1 MATLPGTVALPWPT
15 ATPVTAP
22 TAAPTA
28 ASTTAPTADTTAD
41 LTADPSRTASAA
53 LRPLPAQV
61 AELERRAMAAALQ
74 ATGGNRM
81 AAARLLKISRAA
93 FYDKLAR
100 YPELV
105 ANPPA
110 DACAD

>member
-1 MATLPGTVALPWPT
+1 
-15 ATPVTAP
+15 
-22 TAAPTA
+22 
-28 ASTTAPTADTTAD
+28 
-41 LTADPSRTASAA
+41 
-53 LRPLPAQV
+53 
-61 AELERRAMAAALQ
+61 MAAALQ

-105 ANPPA
+105 ANPPVDASA
-110 DACAD
+110 D